1 MEFSAPISWAVC
13 WQKGKIKSEGFVPIS
28 RKSKIRAEIAEK
40 VLTIFK
46 HDCDN
51 WGIHVERVEV
61 KSLVV
66 AREMMVPMA
75 REAKAAREAN
85 GLVII
90 QRGEKNCLKKI
101 RIAADEMEDNP
112 TAITLKYL
120 QVKSNKR

>member
-1 MEFSAPISWAVC
+1 M
-13 WQKGKIKSEGFVPIS
+13 
-28 RKSKIRAEIAEK
+28 
-40 VLTIFK
+40 
-46 HDCDN
+46 
-51 WGIHVERVEV
+51 ERVEV

-120 QVKSNKR
+120 QVKPKMLTLKININKNRC

>member
-1 MEFSAPISWAVC
+1 MPIS
-13 WQKGKIKSEGFVPIS
+13 SEN
-28 RKSKIRAEIAEK
+28 KLIRAEIAEK

-120 QVKSNKR
+120 QVKSYKRYKTNKIKFEGTEQYFH

>member
-1 MEFSAPISWAVC
+1 M
-13 WQKGKIKSEGFVPIS
+13 
-28 RKSKIRAEIAEK
+28 
-40 VLTIFK
+40 
-46 HDCDN
+46 
-51 WGIHVERVEV
+51 ERVEV

-120 QVKSNKR
+120 QVLRQQNKYTQLRSLYHLRF